1 MNEMNTEETST
12 LIKMTKFEK
21 TLTTILTC
29 ILIAYGMSFRYQGQI
44 DGIIHAT
51 PTALLFMYYFYMML
65 FVIELIVILG
75 LSKSKF
81 SLVSLIIFSAFN
93 TMSVFLMLINNIVLI
108 QDHPIFSDSI
118 YDGLS
123 VKYLPLSAIMLCF
136 ITSILF
142 FVYAKVEKLRKSK
155 IMLVII
161 YVLYLISISTIVF
174 LPIKYNLTI
183 FIPI

>member
-29 ILIAYGMSFRYQGQI
+29 MLIAYGMSFRYQGQT

-51 PTALLFMYYFYMML
+51 PASLLFMYYFHMML
-65 FVIELIVILG
+65 FVIALIVILG

-81 SLVSLIIFSAFN
+81 SLVSLIIFSVFN

-118 YDGLS
+118 
-123 VKYLPLSAIMLCF
+123 
-136 ITSILF
+136 
-142 FVYAKVEKLRKSK
+142 
-155 IMLVII
+155 
-161 YVLYLISISTIVF
+161 
-174 LPIKYNLTI
+174 
-183 FIPI
+183 

>member
-29 ILIAYGMSFRYQGQI
+29 ILIAYGMSFRYQGQT

-51 PTALLFMYYFYMML
+51 PASLLFMYYFHMML
-65 FVIELIVILG
+65 FVIALIVILG

-81 SLVSLIIFSAFN
+81 SLVSLIIFSIFN

-123 VKYLPLSAIMLCF
+123 VKYLPLLAIMLCF

-155 IMLVII
+155 IMLAII

-174 LPIKYNLTI
+174 LPIKYNLTT
-183 FIPI
+183 FMPI